1 MNAFEYARP
10 QTAQEA
16 VGMLAPRWGEVE
28 ILAGGT
34 DLLSLMKGYLAM
46 PKRVVSLQGV
56 KELGGIRA
64 SASGVSIGAMVTL
77 QELHDNKAVH
87 DGYHSLAQ
95 AAEGV
100 ASPQIRNMR
109 TVAGDLCQRP
119 RCWYYR
125 NGFGLLALGPDG
137 QSLVPNGENQYH
149 AILGNQG
156 PAYFV
161 SPSGL
166 APGLVTFG
174 AKLRIL
180 GPKGK
185 REVAIADF
193 YRIPQKEGEREY
205 ALEPNEIIT
214 EVFLPAASQ
223 GLRSSTY
230 EVRQK
235 LALDW
240 PLATASVALGTQG
253 NTVTSARI
261 VLGQVAPTPWP
272 AQEAE
277 KWLVGKTVTEE
288 TAAKAGEA
296 AVAGARPLSKNKYKV
311 QLARVAV
318 KRALLAAVRLQRM
331 AAKGGD

>member
-16 VGMLAPRWGEVE
+16 VGLLAGRWGEAE
-28 ILAGGT
+28 LLAGGT
-34 DLLSLMKGYLAM
+34 DLLGLMKGYIAT

-56 KELGGIRA
+56 KELGGISS
-64 SASGVSIGAMVTL
+64 SAGGLRIGAMVTL
-77 QELHDNKAVH
+77 QELHDNKAVY
-87 DGYHSLAQ
+87 DRYHSLAQ

-100 ASPQIRNMR
+100 ASPQIRIMR

-125 NGFGLLALGPDG
+125 NGFGLLAAGPDG
-137 QSLVPNGENQYH
+137 KSLVPNGENRYH

-161 SPSGL
+161 SPSSL
-166 APGLVTFG
+166 APGLISFG
-174 AKLRIL
+174 ARLRIL

-185 REVAIADF
+185 RELTIGEF
-193 YRIPQKEGEREY
+193 YRIPQSEGEREY

-214 EVFLPAASQ
+214 EVFLPASGPGWKSA
-223 GLRSSTY
+223 TY

-240 PLATASVALGTQG
+240 PLATASVALRLTG

-261 VLGQVAPTPWP
+261 MLGHVAPKPWP
-272 AQEAE
+272 APEAE
-277 KWLVGKTVTEE
+277 KWLAGKALTEE
-288 TAAKAGEA
+288 TAARAGEL
-296 AVAGARPLSKNKYKV
+296 AVSGTTPLSKNKYKV

-318 KRALLAAVRLQRM
+318 KRALLEAVRPH
-331 AAKGGD
+331 